1 MKVKT
6 IIWLL
11 LLGLV
16 IHIGYRVITVYIDY
30 GRMEDTMAVKASVA
44 QVLSDAEILRDLAAK
59 AKELGL
65 PLTAEQFIL
74 RRDSDHNTMSISTEW
89 DVEVSFLGDL
99 YVHTFHFEPRAEA
112 NIAKQ

>member
-1 MKVKT
+1 MRIKT

-16 IHIGYRVITVYIDY
+16 IHVGYRIITVYIDY
-30 GRMEDTMAVKASVA
+30 GRMEDAMAVKASVA
-44 QVLSDAEILRDLAAK
+44 QVLTDAEILRELTAK
-59 AKELGL
+59 AKELDL

-74 RRDSDHNTMSISTEW
+74 RRDTERNTMTISTEW

-99 YVHTFHFEPRAEA
+99 YMHTFHFEPRVEA